1 MFIHSFIIYK
11 ESIAEKS
18 RLCNCLSKNKKLGYC
33 LHLLCESAKIAYALK
48 KPLQRKEQGIL
59 DYKKLFD
66 QYLLLVNRLI
76 PKPAAPPVIG
86 IDIGTSSI
94 KAVELGFVAGGVE
107 IRHWAI
113 EPVAGNDTKSALK
126 KIGERLRFNNQLLVS
141 AVFGRGA
148 LIRYVDLPRM
158 PLEDLRK
165 SYIFDLDKYFP
176 FDSKS
181 IYTDCSILDPE
192 SKDKKMSVLLAAVK
206 KEMVDERLKLFKET
220 GLELNRVTINS
231 IAIANAFNRL
241 GPQVTASGKAKAVLN
256 IGGSASCLMIF
267 KDSSPRF
274 TRDIFV
280 GSQELTKK
288 IANALGVDEKQAEAI
303 KCQPGEKL
311 AQVIEACDMPINNLI
326 TEIRLSMDYYMTE
339 KNIQVDELFLGGGGS
354 LLKGMADIFGKNLEL
369 PVKIWNPLGRV
380 RLNAPA
386 ASGDIQTY
394 AAQFDVAL
402 GLGL

>member
-1 MFIHSFIIYK
+1 M
-11 ESIAEKS
+11 
-18 RLCNCLSKNKKLGYC
+18 
-33 LHLLCESAKIAYALK
+33 
-48 KPLQRKEQGIL
+48 

-76 PKPAAPPVIG
+76 PKPLAPPVIG

-94 KAVELGFVAGGVE
+94 KAVELGQAAGGLE

-113 EPVAGNDTKSALK
+113 EPLVGNDTKSALK
-126 KIGERLRFNNQLLVS
+126 KIGERLRFNNQHLVS
-141 AVFGRGA
+141 AVFGKGT

-158 PLEDLRK
+158 HLEDLRK

-176 FDSKS
+176 FDPKS

-206 KEMVDERLKLFKET
+206 REMVDERLKLFKEA

-241 GPQVTASGKAKAVLN
+241 GPQVTASGKAKAVLD
-256 IGGSASCLMIF
+256 IGGSTACLMIF

-288 IANALGVDEKQAEAI
+288 IANAMGVDLPQAEAI
-303 KCQPGEKL
+303 KRQPGEKL
-311 AQVIEACDMPINNLI
+311 AQVIEACEAPINHLI
-326 TEIRLSMDYYMTE
+326 SEIRLSMDYYMTE

-354 LLKGMADIFGKNLEL
+354 LLKGIEDVFEKNLGL
-369 PVKIWNPLGRV
+369 PVKIWNPLVRA
-380 RLNAPA
+380 RLNTPA

-394 AAQFDVAL
+394 AAQFGVAL

>member
-1 MFIHSFIIYK
+1 M
-11 ESIAEKS
+11 
-18 RLCNCLSKNKKLGYC
+18 
-33 LHLLCESAKIAYALK
+33 
-48 KPLQRKEQGIL
+48 
-59 DYKKLFD
+59 DYKKVFD

-94 KAVELGFVAGGVE
+94 KAVELGQSSAGFE

-113 EPVAGNDTKSALK
+113 EPLAGNDAKGALK
-126 KIGERLRFNNQLLVS
+126 KIGERLHFNDQKLVS
-141 AVFGRGA
+141 SVFGKGT

-158 PLEDLRK
+158 PLEDLRR

-176 FDSKS
+176 FDPKS

-192 SKDKKMSVLLAAVK
+192 GKDKKMLVLMAAVK
-206 KEMVDERLKLFKET
+206 KEIVDERIKLFKES
-220 GLELNRVTINS
+220 GLELNGVTINS

-241 GPQVTASGKAKAVLN
+241 GPPVNTSGKAKAVLD

-274 TRDIFV
+274 ARDIFV
-280 GSQELTKK
+280 GSQELTRK
-288 IANALGVDEKQAEAI
+288 IANVMGVDGPQAEAL
-303 KCQPGEKL
+303 KLAPGDKL
-311 AQVIEACDMPINNLI
+311 AQVLEACDMPINNLI
-326 TEIRLSMDYYMTE
+326 TEIRLSMDYFMTE
-339 KNIQVDELFLGGGGS
+339 KNTQVDELFLGGGGS
-354 LLKGMADIFGKNLEL
+354 LMKGIDGVFEKHLGL
-369 PVKIWNPLGRV
+369 PVKIWNPLATV
-380 RLNAPA
+380 SLKAPA

-394 AAQFDVAL
+394 AAQFGVAL